1 MIAVRKPA
9 YSHPYV
15 GSGSA
20 SDGANAATI
29 LLQNERFDVAPL
41 ALAYVKVR
49 LEALKGLAPNW
60 DGHGS
65 AKPDAGAIEVA
76 VSALSEFFRGAALT
90 QYGWSNPHVSA
101 NEGGG
106 IVLEWWRD
114 PRKLT
119 VYVTSTDLS
128 YIRVWGD
135 DVETEMDEGNL
146 TVEPR
151 LDFGAVWSWLNS

>member
-20 SDGANAATI
+20 SQASAATI
-29 LLQNERFDVAPL
+29 ILSNESFDVAPL
-41 ALAYVKVR
+41 ALAHVKVR
-49 LEALKGLAPNW
+49 LGALKQLATNW

-65 AKPDAGAIEVA
+65 AKPNSGAIELA

-101 NEGGG
+101 NESGG

-119 VYVTSTDLS
+119 VYVTLTDIS

-146 TVEPR
+146 TAEPR
-151 LDFGAVWSWLNS
+151 LEFRAVWSWLNS